1 MHLCYGEHLKKAIRR
16 HGYTQAQV
24 ADAIGTSRQSMSGWV
39 NNRVDM
45 PLYRLV
51 DIADFLECTTDE
63 LLGRGDR
70 EPTYL
75 DRVYESLN
83 EDGRKSLLLS
93 AEMHYMNPRFLPEG
107 RVGEVR
113 A

>member
-1 MHLCYGEHLKKAIRR
+1 MHLCYGEYLKRAIRGR
-16 HGYTQAQV
+16 GYTQAQV
-24 ADAIGTSRQSMSGWV
+24 ADAIGSTRQSMSSWI

-51 DIADFLECTTDE
+51 DIADFLDCTTDE

-70 EPTYL
+70 ETTYL
-75 DRVYESLN
+75 DRVYETLN
-83 EDGRKSLLLS
+83 EEGKKSLLLS
-93 AEMHYMNPRFLPEG
+93 AEMHYMNPRFLPEDRAG
-107 RVGEVR
+107 KVR